1 MKKKWTRAVAKAAK
15 VMDPIDYPVR
25 VEFVWVEGNRRR
37 DLDNISAATKFVLDG
52 IVEAGILIDD
62 SQKWVRS
69 LHHTVVTSPD
79 KTYGVSVV
87 LESLDT

>member
-1 MKKKWTRAVAKAAK
+1 MKKKWTHAVAKLARH
-15 VMDPIDYPVR
+15 MDPMNEPVR
-25 VEFVWVEGNRRR
+25 IEFVWVEGNRRR
-37 DLDNISAATKFVLDG
+37 DLDNIAAATKFVLDG
-52 IVEAGILIDD
+52 IVEAGILPDD

-69 LHHTVVTSPD
+69 LHHTVVTTPD